1 MRNWMD
7 HLMTLSIVCIVV
19 SAVLIAYSMANER
32 RNEWRCKKEP
42 SFAQSQK
49 NIEFCAQVKARSL

>member
-32 RNEWRCKKEP
+32 RNEWRCKEEP
-42 SFAQSQK
+42 NFAQNQK
-49 NIEFCAQVKARSL
+49 NVEFCAKVKARSL